1 MMSRVNKIPPKSE
14 YNVHVAYI
22 CQSFP
27 DTTLTF
33 IAREIEA
40 IRRLGT
46 KVSIIANRQ
55 PPEPSRLGEL
65 AKYLSETTYI
75 QPISYSVLIYCH
87 IKTFLR
93 RPATYVRQF
102 SCVLHY
108 TKGRYE
114 QRIRALK
121 LFAGSAV
128 VSEQIRKQ
136 GAQHMHAH
144 FTANAA
150 TLAYFASQFTG
161 VPYSIT
167 AHNTFMT
174 DTLLLV
180 PKLRA
185 ASFLAVISDYAR
197 NYLISRY
204 PDVRGLADKLKVVR
218 CGIYASEFVSFATG
232 KQEGRSKTAKIVSV
246 AQLVPRKGF
255 DILLRALKHVSD
267 AGYNYRCQIIGD
279 GPEKA
284 ALDKLANELG
294 VADSVEFVGRVPL
307 ADVRAALVEAD
318 VFCLAC
324 RRTRDGDEDGIP
336 VALMEAM
343 ATGVPCISTRVAG
356 IPELVEDRITGLLAE
371 DGDVEQLSA
380 AICELIDNGSLGS
393 DIIARARS
401 RIEHEFD
408 IDVNAEK
415 LNERFLLSGAEH
427 GGQSQPIDDS
437 EDRKHSGSFA
447 EFELLVK
454 IADIGEGVFVRW
466 SNPKTSH
473 RSQFLAQQL
482 SIPLVTMA
490 ANDRRIITL
499 PFRYIQNSIRTLY
512 QLREYRPKSIFVQNP
527 PVFLA
532 MCAWLYSRNRPVR
545 LYMDNHTAA
554 IKDFKWRWS
563 LPFLQKMSKRNAVNI
578 FTTDDLADQAGFS
591 GPGVAVLTDPPAVAS
606 NFEAP
611 QLKTSMMNVMV
622 VCSGSSDEPLQ
633 EILSVA
639 TKLPGVLFFL
649 TGGLQS
655 RPELRGHSR
664 RTFDNVVALEY
675 MPDRNYFGLMN
686 AVDCVICLTTR
697 EDTLLSGAQE
707 ALWIGKPIITSK
719 TDAMSEFLKD
729 IAIFVDNDADSL
741 RSAIETLRDNYA
753 GWTETVNDGRK
764 KKIRDYENQLA
775 ELLKVAKHS
784 I

>member
-1 MMSRVNKIPPKSE
+1 MMSRVSKIPQKST

-65 AKYLSETTYI
+65 EKYLSETTYI
-75 QPISYSVLIYCH
+75 QPISYPVLIYCH

-93 RPATYVRQF
+93 RPATYLRQF

-185 ASFLAVISDYAR
+185 ALFLAVISDYAR

-204 PDVRGLADKLKVVR
+204 PDVRGLADKLRVVR
-218 CGIYASEFVSFATG
+218 CGIHASEFVTVATDRQG
-232 KQEGRSKTAKIVSV
+232 GRPKTANIVSV

-267 AGYNYRCQIIGD
+267 AGYDYRCQIIGD

-284 ALDKLANELG
+284 ALDKLVNELG
-294 VADSVEFVGRVPL
+294 VADSVEFVGRVAL

-318 VFCLAC
+318 LFCLAC

-356 IPELVEDRITGLLAE
+356 IPELVEDRVTGLLAD
-371 DGDVEQLSA
+371 DGDVQQLSA
-380 AICELIDNGSLGS
+380 AICELIDDKSLGS
-393 DIIARARS
+393 DVVARARS
-401 RIEHEFD
+401 RIENEFD

-415 LNERFLLSGAEH
+415 LNQCFLLSGPEK
-427 GGQSQPIDDS
+427 GGRSQATHAF
-437 EDRKHSGSFA
+437 EDRMPSESRA

-454 IADIGEGVFVRW
+454 TADIGEGVFIRW

-482 SIPLVTMA
+482 SVRLVSMA
-490 ANDRRIITL
+490 ANDRRLITF
-499 PFRYIQNSIRTLY
+499 PFRYIHNSIRTI
-512 QLREYRPKSIFVQNP
+512 QKLREYRPKAIFVQNP
-527 PVFLA
+527 PVLLVV
-532 MCAWLYSRNRPVR
+532 CAWMYSRNKPVR
-545 LYMDNHTAA
+545 LYIDNHTEA

-563 LPFLQKMSKRNAVNI
+563 LPILRKISKTNAVNI
-578 FTTDDLADQAGFS
+578 VTTAELAYQGGFS
-591 GPGVAVLTDPPAVAS
+591 RPSVAVLTDPPAVAL

-633 EILSVA
+633 EILSAA

-675 MPDRNYFGLMN
+675 LPDRNYFGLMN

-707 ALWIGKPIITSK
+707 ALWIGKPIITSR
-719 TDAMSEFLKD
+719 TDALFEFLKD

-741 RSAIETLRDNYA
+741 ISAIEELRNNFA
-753 GWTETVNDGRK
+753 MWTKAVNHGKKRK
-764 KKIRDYENQLA
+764 IHDFERQLA
-775 ELLKVAKHS
+775 ELVNVAKHS

>member
-1 MMSRVNKIPPKSE
+1 MMSRVSKIPQKST

-33 IAREIEA
+33 IAREIDA

-46 KVSIIANRQ
+46 KVSIFANRR

-65 AKYLSETTYI
+65 EKYLRETTYI
-75 QPISYSVLIYCH
+75 QPISFPFLIYCH

-93 RPATYVRQF
+93 RPATYVRQI

-108 TKGRYE
+108 TKGRRE
-114 QRIRALK
+114 QRIRAFK
-121 LFAGSAV
+121 LFVGSAV

-136 GAQHMHAH
+136 GAQHIHAH

-150 TLAYFASQFTG
+150 ALAYFASQFTG
-161 VPYSIT
+161 LPYSIT

-185 ASFLAVISDYAR
+185 ASFLAVISDYAK
-197 NYLISRY
+197 NYLVSRY
-204 PDVRGLADKLKVVR
+204 PDVIGLADKLRIVR
-218 CGIYASEFVSFATG
+218 CGIYASEFLSVTAG
-232 KQEGRSKTAKIVSV
+232 REGARSKTANIVSV

-255 DILLRALKHVSD
+255 DILLRALKQVSD
-267 AGYNYRCQIIGD
+267 AGYDYRCQIIGD
-279 GPEKA
+279 GPELA

-294 VADSVEFVGRVPL
+294 VADSVEFAGRRPL
-307 ADVRAALVEAD
+307 ADVRAALVESD
-318 VFCLAC
+318 LFCLAC

-356 IPELVEDRITGLLAE
+356 IPELVEDRITGLLAD
-371 DGDVEQLSA
+371 DGDVEQLAA
-380 AICELIDNGSLGS
+380 AICEIIEDASLRA
-393 DIIARARS
+393 DIVARARS
-401 RIEHEFD
+401 RIEREFD
-408 IDVNAEK
+408 IDVNAER
-415 LNERFLLSGAEH
+415 LNECFLLSGSEQR
-427 GGQSQPIDDS
+427 GRSQPVDAYEDKKSS
-437 EDRKHSGSFA
+437 ESRA
-447 EFELLVK
+447 EFDLLVK
-454 IADIGEGVFVRW
+454 IVDIGEGVFVRW

-482 SIPLVTMA
+482 SVPLISMA
-490 ANDRRIITL
+490 ANDRRLITL
-499 PFRYIQNSIRTLY
+499 PFRYIYNSIHTL
-512 QLREYRPKSIFVQNP
+512 QKLREYRPKAIFVQNP
-527 PVFLA
+527 PVLLA
-532 MCAWLYSRNRPVR
+532 ICAWWYSRNKPVR
-545 LYMDNHTAA
+545 MYIDNHTAA
-554 IKDFKWRWS
+554 IKDFKWRWT
-563 LPFLQKMSKRNAVNI
+563 LPILRKISKSNAVNI
-578 FTTDDLADQAGFS
+578 FTTDELASQGGFS
-591 GPGVAVLTDPPAVAS
+591 GPSVAVLTDPPAVAS
-606 NFEAP
+606 NFDAP
-611 QLKTSMMNVMV
+611 QLKTSMMNIMV
-622 VCSGSSDEPLQ
+622 VCSGSSDEPLR
-633 EILSVA
+633 EILSA
-639 TKLPGVLFFL
+639 AAKLPGVLFFL

-675 MPDRNYFGLMN
+675 LPDRNYFGLMN

-707 ALWIGKPIITSK
+707 ALWIGKPVITSR
-719 TDAMSEFLKD
+719 TDALSGFLKD

-741 RSAIETLRDNYA
+741 VSAIEALRDNYA
-753 GWTETVNDGRK
+753 MWTETVNHGKK
-764 KKIRDYENQLA
+764 KKIHDFEDQLA
-775 ELLKVAKHS
+775 ELVNVTKHS